1 MSKDRYAAQK
11 EAEKHRREIEIYL
24 LAEVRKGKYYFRACD
39 VAEGI
44 GMSAHTVGSNIAQL
58 KTSSARLTIIR
69 WSSSTSTVWKITEKR
84 EETEE
89 TEETEQTEQTETVV
103 GCS

>member
-1 MSKDRYAAQK
+1 MSKEQRLRLAQK
-11 EAEKHRREIEIYL
+11 IDAEKHRREIETYL
-24 LAEVRKGKYYFRACD
+24 LSEVRKGRYYFRACD

-69 WSSSTSTVWKITEKR
+69 WSSSSSTVWKITEK
-84 EETEE
+84 TEN
-89 TEETEQTEQTETVV
+89 TENTETSVE
-103 GCS
+103 CS